1 MKTPSYTIIILGL
14 GLLIATLCSL
24 CLSAPLPSGG
34 RPQQIAL
41 LTGHIGG
48 ANGLAFSPNGQTLAS
63 AGCDGTLRLWDVA
76 NGKNTATFKH
86 PSSLRD
92 VPADVLAV
100 AFSPNG
106 RTVASSSLVE
116 IRLRDTI
123 TGINTETS
131 GSSENLLFSPD
142 GKKLV
147 VTQERIVWDLETK
160 ERKGIILEKTTN
172 FGHPVAAFDT
182 KGKLLIAYIDMS
194 AELRPLGSIF
204 ILLDGDTGKKIMTF
218 KGHTGMILSLA
229 FSPDRKILASGSDD
243 KTVRLWAVD
252 SGKNT
257 ATLKDLPGYPF
268 GLAFSPDGKV
278 LACGC
283 MLQGRDGRK
292 PRRGAV
298 RLYETGTSKI
308 LATLKG
314 SDPDPSALLLL
325 AQMASYWLRAVS
337 INTLPSGACPDAMRR
352 TSKLRKIM
360 DIPPPKT
367 RRPRAPAMDL

>member
-1 MKTPSYTIIILGL
+1 MKTPSYTIIISGL
-14 GLLIATLCSL
+14 GLFIAALGSL

-34 RPQQIAL
+34 RPEQIAIL
-41 LTGHIGG
+41 AGHFAGV
-48 ANGLAFSPNGQTLAS
+48 NGLAFSPNGQTLAS

-76 NGKNTATFKH
+76 NGKNTAAFKH

-100 AFSPNG
+100 AFGPNG
-106 RTVASSSLVE
+106 RTVASSGLVE
-116 IRLRDTI
+116 IRLWDTI

-147 VTQERIVWDLETK
+147 VTQERVTWDLETK
-160 ERKGIILEKTTN
+160 ERKGIVLEKTTN

-182 KGKLLIAYIDMS
+182 KGKLLIAHIDMS

-218 KGHTGMILSLA
+218 KGHTGMTRSLA
-229 FSPDRKILASGSDD
+229 FSPDRRILASCSDD
-243 KTVRLWAVD
+243 KTVRLWEVD

-257 ATLKDLPGYPF
+257 ATFNDLPGYP
-268 GLAFSPDGKV
+268 GSVAFSPDGKV
-278 LACGC
+278 LACGY

-298 RLYETGTSKI
+298 RLYETATGKV

-314 SDPDPSALLLL
+314 SDPGPIGPLAFRPDGKVLAAGCFDNHIALW
-325 AQMASYWLRAVS
+325 S
-337 INTLPSGACPDAMRR
+337 LPRR
-352 TSKLRKIM
+352 YAT
-360 DIPPPKT
+360 DE
-367 RRPRAPAMDL
+367 